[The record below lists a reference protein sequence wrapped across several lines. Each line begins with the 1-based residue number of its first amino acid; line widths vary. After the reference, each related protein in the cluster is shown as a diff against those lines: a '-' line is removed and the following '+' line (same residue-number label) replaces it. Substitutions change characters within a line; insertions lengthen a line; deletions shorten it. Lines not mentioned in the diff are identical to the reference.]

1 VELHGGSIAGISE
14 GEGLGCTFTVDLPVY
29 FILSCPSSRSS
40 QISQSTSKSNLLRAP
55 LTLGEASNCVP
66 SDIRC
71 NLVPSAHQSR
81 SHSVLTDHL
90 KSHLDSGGEEIREA
104 VRVYGD
110 SVHPDMTST
119 EMSSALVRAFFSA
132 VPSSTFSGSGSVQSE
147 LDEVGESLEAN
158 EVSRYDSG
166 DCPVDI
172 SRSEVPLPPTVDESN
187 IPSALIE
194 VTHIHVLVVDD
205 SCLNRKMMCRSM
217 KGRCQC
223 AGEACDGLEALMKVQ
238 IACDEGCPYHVVLMD
253 YKMPNLDG
261 PETARQL
268 RSNGSDG
275 LIVGI
280 TGMTETC
287 DIDDFV
293 SAGADF
299 VLTKPVNED
308 ALDRVF
314 YGERCL

>member
-1 VELHGGSIAGISE
+1 MR
-14 GEGLGCTFTVDLPVY
+14 
-29 FILSCPSSRSS
+29 RSLA
-40 QISQSTSKSNLLRAP
+40 N
-55 LTLGEASNCVP
+55 
-66 SDIRC
+66 
-71 NLVPSAHQSR
+71 
-81 SHSVLTDHL
+81 SV
-90 KSHLDSGGEEIREA
+90 
-104 VRVYGD
+104 
-110 SVHPDMTST
+110 
-119 EMSSALVRAFFSA
+119 LVRAFFSP
-132 VPSSTFSGSGSVQSE
+132 VPSPSLSGYVSIQSNLGKLGE
-147 LDEVGESLEAN
+147 PLEVGG
-158 EVSRYDSG
+158 YDSD
-166 DCPVDI
+166 DCPLNI
-172 SRSEVPLPPTVDESN
+172 SLCENPLPSTADDANV
-187 IPSALIE
+187 PSALLE
-194 VTHIHVLVVDD
+194 AKHIRVLVVDD